1 MAKEE
6 EKGKQKLTKLRI
18 GLQAKVIFLEMK
30 MKF

>member
-6 EKGKQKLTKLRI
+6 EGGKQKLTNPRNEI
-18 GLQAKVIFLEMK
+18 QAKVIVLEMK